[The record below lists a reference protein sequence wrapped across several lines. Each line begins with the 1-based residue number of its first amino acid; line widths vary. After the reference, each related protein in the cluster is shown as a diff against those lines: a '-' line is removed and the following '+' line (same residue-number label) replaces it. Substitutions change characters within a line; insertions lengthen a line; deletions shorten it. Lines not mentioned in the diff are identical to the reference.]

1 VKDCS
6 LGVNQESELE
16 GAGRKC
22 RRSGGAWEIAGM
34 TRDQRRLQGDRTD
47 PFGRVVDCCATGGK
61 TWVPVDFNNGTSA
74 KAFPCTSG

>member
-22 RRSGGAWEIAGM
+22 RRSGGAWRIAAIPP
-34 TRDQRRLQGDRTD
+34 DQRRLQANRTD
-47 PFGRVVDCCATGGK
+47 SFGRVIDCGATGGK
-61 TWVPVDFNNGTSA
+61 TWVPVDFNTGTSA
-74 KAFPCTSG
+74 KTFRYSSG